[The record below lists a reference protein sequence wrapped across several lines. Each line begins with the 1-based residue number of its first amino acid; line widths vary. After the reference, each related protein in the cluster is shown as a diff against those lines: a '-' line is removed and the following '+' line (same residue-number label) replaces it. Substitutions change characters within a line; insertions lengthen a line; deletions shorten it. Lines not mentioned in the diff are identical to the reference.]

1 METYPKQS
9 PPGTLRKLAPYVISF
24 MVGVLALAF
33 LVGAHSRENTFVGK
47 PELVSFF
54 HTLGYDYFRENGL
67 SLISALRA
75 APANYIRKVD
85 IPQVV
90 LDIKFEHW
98 QRILA
103 KRTNALDIGFLV
115 QEEGDFVPAT
125 IRYSDDKS
133 SGVAKVKVRLKGD
146 MLDHLEG
153 KKWSFRVKTRN
164 KDHVF
169 GMRRFSLQKPQTRHF
184 QSTPIMLWL
193 TKSLGLI
200 SPRYFFVELTI
211 NGKHIGMM
219 ALEEHPAKE
228 LIEASERKESV
239 IIRYSEKHYFSA
251 LLHRRRTGR
260 KADALQLNPRHAK
273 LWNVTPIDDYRL
285 APIDGFQSSRIA
297 RSPSLSSN
305 YQVAAGLL
313 RAFGDGRQSA
323 SKVFDAEL
331 MGRFLAISELFG
343 AWHGV
348 RWKSV
353 RFYFNPQTALLEPIP
368 FDLTASLRWQEIIS
382 TKYQFFRALI
392 RDEKINR
399 AFRANLK
406 SLIAGVQSGN
416 LTRSLKA
423 AELHHLRR
431 LQKEFVLLGPFPM
444 RRLVKRAPMLMRNI
458 FEKKIE
464 PPAPRNYNQFVLAR
478 DFNDGAKRILDLFNT
493 TFVPVTVKRVYFAN
507 CTGPAPNQTE
517 AVAEGI
523 LPLALPPGNRIGR
536 PEGVSIELKANLGRN
551 CSVLVDSHLIGEGE
565 IKTVSADPDVFAL
578 EDRPIPEGSL
588 NEQLAHRDF
597 IDFDRDKN
605 VLSVAAGDHVVRR
618 DVIVPAGATLVIGA
632 GTTLRFAPGS
642 AIVAHGPVMFSGTAR
657 APIILR
663 PVDDQKGWQGIAVLR
678 AGGRSH
684 LHHTQFLHTTGVAKP
699 GWSLTGGVTFY
710 ESDVDIV
717 STTFTGHRGEDA
729 LNIVRSDFVIDD
741 TLFED
746 TLSDAFDSDFS
757 TGRIT
762 KSRFENIGTA
772 GGGDAVDTSGSKVE
786 ISDTQ
791 FHKISDKAIS
801 VGEASSV
808 DVQDI
813 TIEDTGTG
821 LASKDRSELKA
832 SRIIIRNAAFA
843 ALAAY
848 TKKPEYGGATIIADD
863 ITNVGNQRNL
873 VQFGSRIVLDGRE
886 IEAQDIDIDTLYDT
900 VMKPGAR

>member
-1 METYPKQS
+1 
-9 PPGTLRKLAPYVISF
+9 
-24 MVGVLALAF
+24 MVGVLALTA
-33 LVGAHSRENTFVGK
+33 LVGGYSRENTFVGK
-47 PELVSFF
+47 PELVSFAR
-54 HTLGYDYFRENGL
+54 TLGYDYFDEAGL
-67 SLISALRA
+67 GIIGALRA
-75 APANYIRKVD
+75 APANYFRKVD
-85 IPQVV
+85 IPQVT

-98 QRILA
+98 QKVLA
-103 KRTNALDIGFLV
+103 KRADALAIGYLV

-153 KKWSFRVKTRN
+153 KKWSFRVRTKN

-184 QSTPIMLWL
+184 QSTPILLWL
-193 TKSLGLI
+193 TRSLGLI
-200 SPRYFFVELTI
+200 SPRYFFIDLTI
-211 NGKHIGMM
+211 NGKHTGMM

-228 LIEASERKESV
+228 LIEASGRKESV
-239 IIRYSEKHYFSA
+239 IIRFSEKHYFSA
-251 LLHRRRTGR
+251 LRNRGR
-260 KADALQLNPRHAK
+260 KARTADALQTNLGAGA
-273 LWNVTPIDDYRL
+273 LVIGTGVTAALAPNQPFDDYRL

-297 RSPSLSSN
+297 KSAILSSN

-313 RAFGDGRQSA
+313 RAFCDGRLPA

-331 MGRFLAISELFG
+331 MGRFLAITELFG

-353 RFYFNPQTALLEPIP
+353 RFYFNPQTALLEPVP

-382 TKYQFFRALI
+382 AKYQFIRALM

-406 SLIAGVQSGN
+406 SLIEGVQSGK
-416 LTRSLKA
+416 LTSSLKA
-423 AELHHLRR
+423 AEVRHLRR
-431 LQKEFVLLGPFPM
+431 LQKEYVLLGSFPM
-444 RRLVKRAPMLMRNI
+444 RRLVKRAPMLMRR
-458 FEKKIE
+458 FFDMKSAAL
-464 PPAPRNYNQFVLAR
+464 APRRYNQFVLAR
-478 DFNDGAKRILDLFNT
+478 DYNDGGKRILKLFNT
-493 TFVPVTVKRVYFAN
+493 TLAPVSVKRVYFAN
-507 CTGPAPNQTE
+507 CKGPAPNQTE
-517 AVAEGI
+517 AVAGGI
-523 LPLALPPGNRIGR
+523 LPLALPPGNRVGR
-536 PEGVSIELKANLGRN
+536 PEGVSIELIADLGRN
-551 CSVLVDSHLIGEGE
+551 CSLLVDSHLIGRDR
-565 IKTVSADPDVFAL
+565 IKTVSADPDVVAV
-578 EDRPIPEGSL
+578 ENRPIPEISL
-588 NEQLAHRDF
+588 IEQLAHREF
-597 IDFDRDKN
+597 LDFDRDRN
-605 VLSVAAGDHVVRR
+605 VLSVAAGDHVVRH
-618 DVIVPAGATLVIGA
+618 DIIVPAGTTLVIGA

-642 AIVAHGPVMFSGTAR
+642 AIVAHGPVMFSGTAD
-657 APIILR
+657 APIILG
-663 PVDDQKGWQGIAVLR
+663 PVDDQKGWQGIAILR

-684 LHHTQFLHTTGVAKP
+684 LHHTRFFHTTGVVKP

-729 LNIVRSDFVIDD
+729 LNIVRSDFVIDR
-741 TLFED
+741 TSFED

-786 ISDTQ
+786 ISGAR

-808 DVQDI
+808 DVQDV

-821 LASKDRSELKA
+821 LASKDRSELTA
-832 SRIIIRNAAFA
+832 SRILIRNAAFA
-843 ALAAY
+843 ALTAY

-863 ITNVGNQRNL
+863 ITIEDGNRRAL
-873 VQFGSRIVLDGRE
+873 VQFGSRIVLAGRE
-886 IEAQDIDIDTLYDT
+886 IEAQRIDIDALYDT